1 MSPPTPRAISRRLG
15 VLALASVL
23 AACAGGRAGGDA
35 PAAGSTLAI
44 THVGVADGTTP
55 ELRRDW
61 TVVVRDGRIAAAGPA
76 GAVSVPAGATVVDGS
91 GRYLVPGLW
100 DMHVHLNDRDAQW
113 LPLLVAHGVTSV
125 RDVGAF
131 RAAEADSVR
140 REVIARGLPAPR
152 IATAGFVVETPA
164 SLAFM
169 ERLAT
174 AAAATPHPTPRW
186 NRGRLAVAT
195 PAQAQAVADSVVRA
209 GGSMLKFIDPGTAAN
224 FRALASAARS
234 RGLLLVGHAP
244 QTLRVASPWQALD
257 AGVRSFEHMWG
268 FASALDTMA
277 APSRAA
283 LAARMR
289 DQDAAYVPTLIVTGQ
304 DAIPTARFRALVD
317 DSLGTVDPRNRW
329 ISPAE
334 RAQWDVRLRILRAQE
349 RTAASIASFQR
360 GYDREAATLRELHRL
375 GAPVLPGSDLGMYL
389 VYPGSSLHDEL
400 ALLAR
405 DAGMTPFEAL
415 RSATLASARWM
426 GMADSVGTIRP
437 GQVADLVL
445 LDADPL
451 ASVAN
456 LARVRTVLVRGRVH
470 DRAALDVILAWR
482 AR

>member
-1 MSPPTPRAISRRLG
+1 MPTRTPRSLVRRLG
-15 VLALASVL
+15 AVALVSAL
-23 AACAGGRAGGDA
+23 AACAGGRPVGEA
-35 PAAGSTLAI
+35 PGTGSTVAI

-55 ELRRDW
+55 EPRRDW

-76 GAVSVPAGATVVDGS
+76 DAVRVPAGATVIDGS

-100 DMHVHLNDRDAQW
+100 DMHVHLNDRDAEW

-140 REVIARGLPAPR
+140 RQVIARGLPAPR
-152 IATAGFVVETPA
+152 IATAGFVVETPG

-174 AAAATPHPTPRW
+174 GAAATRHPTPRW
-186 NRGRLAVAT
+186 NRGRLAITT
-195 PAQAQAVADSVVRA
+195 PAEAEAVADSVVRA
-209 GGSMLKFIDPGTAAN
+209 GGTMLKFIDPGSAEN
-224 FRALASAARS
+224 FRALAGAARA
-234 RGLLLVGHAP
+234 RDLLLVGHAP

-268 FASALDTMA
+268 FARVLDTMA
-277 APSRAA
+277 VPSRAA

-289 DQDAAYVPTLIVTGQ
+289 ERDAAYVPTLIVSGQ
-304 DAIPTARFRALVD
+304 DAIPTDRFRALVD
-317 DSLGTVDPRNRW
+317 DSLGAVDPRNRW
-329 ISPAE
+329 ISAHE
-334 RAQWDVRLRILRAQE
+334 WTQWDVRLRTLRAQE
-349 RTAASIASFQR
+349 RSAEWIASFQR
-360 GYDREAATLRELHRL
+360 GYDREAAALRELHRL

-389 VYPGSSLHDEL
+389 VYPGASLHDEL
-400 ALLAR
+400 ALLTR

-426 GMADSVGTIRP
+426 GMADSVGSIRP

-456 LARVRTVLVRGRVH
+456 LARVRGVMVRGRVY
-470 DRAALDVILAWR
+470 DRAALDAILAWR